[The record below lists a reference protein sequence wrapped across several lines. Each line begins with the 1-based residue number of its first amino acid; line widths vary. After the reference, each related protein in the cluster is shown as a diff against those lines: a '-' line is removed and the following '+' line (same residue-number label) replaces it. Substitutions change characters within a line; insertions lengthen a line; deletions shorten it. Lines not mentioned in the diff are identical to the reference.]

1 MTGTTTKSAMSKAG
15 DRKAMEG
22 AWPNRVSGRQ
32 NGRLGSAMRKCVA
45 TRVSQ
50 GGEKAWRTALGAPN
64 MPEGDPN
71 GECRLRTMLK
81 AGTSRLGRKS
91 PARQKSTCHDPNQL
105 QAFEFLL
112 SFVCG
117 WLLTIC
123 LKA

>member
-22 AWPNRVSGRQ
+22 TWPNRVSGRQ

-50 GGEKAWRTALGAPN
+50 GGEKVWRTALGAPN

-71 GECRLRTMLK
+71 GECRLTSSE
-81 AGTSRLGRKS
+81 AGQMGNTG
-91 PARQKSTCHDPNQL
+91 
-105 QAFEFLL
+105 
-112 SFVCG
+112 
-117 WLLTIC
+117 
-123 LKA
+123 